1 MIFFMYFSN
10 INLNVQDS
18 IVIVR
23 ACEGA
28 LILASLPSVS
38 NSCNAVR
45 GSLNAFSLTIANRL
59 ALLCQQIPDD
69 MDTGDIE
76 DCSVAWGLVP
86 RDQNQPHFIGRGQL
100 NEFLCWL
107 DYANCLS
114 VECPQMADDLC
125 YHVRKSLLECVV
137 EPSMLDQQTAAFMLV
152 LTAKLVR
159 QLESR
164 PFSKGKMVTMV
175 LLALNLYFIFSK
187 TARNSEL
194 DDR

>member
-1 MIFFMYFSN
+1 M
-10 INLNVQDS
+10 
-18 IVIVR
+18 R

-28 LILASLPSVS
+28 LILASLPSV
-38 NSCNAVR
+38 NNACNAMR
-45 GSLNAFSLTIANRL
+45 SSLSAFSQTVAKRL
-59 ALLCQQIPDD
+59 GHLCQQIPDD

-86 RDQNQPHFIGRGQL
+86 RDLNQPHFIGRGQI

-114 VECPQMADDLC
+114 MECPQMAVDLC
-125 YHVRKSLLECVV
+125 CRVRKMLLENVV

-152 LTAKLVR
+152 LSAKIIR

-164 PFSKGKMVTMV
+164 AFSKGK
-175 LLALNLYFIFSK
+175 LFFFF
-187 TARNSEL
+187 
-194 DDR
+194 